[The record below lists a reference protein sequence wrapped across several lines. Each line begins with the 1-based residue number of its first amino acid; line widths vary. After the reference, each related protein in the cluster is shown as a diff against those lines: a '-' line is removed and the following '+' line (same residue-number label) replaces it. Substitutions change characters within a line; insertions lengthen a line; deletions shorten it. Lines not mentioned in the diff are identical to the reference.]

1 MLQNVSSIAVGRNL
15 LVTSM
20 KAQMDII
27 FNAYGFGFI
36 LWIILEIQNSESAIS
51 CANITLS
58 L

>member
-1 MLQNVSSIAVGRNL
+1 MLQNMSSIAVGRNL

-51 CANITLS
+51 CTNITLS